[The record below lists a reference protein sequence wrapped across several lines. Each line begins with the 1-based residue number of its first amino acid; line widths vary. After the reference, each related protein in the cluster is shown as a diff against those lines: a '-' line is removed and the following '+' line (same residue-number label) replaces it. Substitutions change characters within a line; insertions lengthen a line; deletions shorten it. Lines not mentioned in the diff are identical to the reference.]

1 MLVQA
6 LEIMENVKKSLTIP
20 EFKAKLDEIL
30 EKNSGYEKL
39 EKMGAVLSGKTVP
52 DIAGEDPNVIA
63 SFRCAPMTS
72 VDCERAFSRFKDLL
86 STKRGRMTEGHLKDQ
101 MLIQWNRGLL

>member
-20 EFKAKLDEIL
+20 EFKAKLDKIL
-30 EKNSGYEKL
+30 EKNPGYEKL
-39 EKMGAVLSGKTVP
+39 EKMGAVLSGNTVS
-52 DIAGEDPNVIA
+52 DIAREDPNVIA

-72 VDCERAFSRFKDLL
+72 VDCERAFSCFKDLL
-86 STKRGRMTEGHLKDQ
+86 STKRARLTEGHLKDQ

>member
-1 MLVQA
+1 M
-6 LEIMENVKKSLTIP
+6 KKSLAIP

-30 EKNSGYEKL
+30 EKNPGHEKL

-63 SFRCAPMTS
+63 SFRCAPS